1 VVALVIKEWSDIKT
15 RVMKGYH
22 YSLLV
27 FSPHAFIR
35 EMEELR
41 LPSIIMSVD
50 NQESFCRAHELVDR
64 NRITAKAGKILK
76 ETQYEELREFRFL
89 INKN

>member
-1 VVALVIKEWSDIKT
+1 M
-15 RVMKGYH
+15 RGYH

-41 LPSIIMSVD
+41 LRNVIAAVD
-50 NQESFCRAHELVDR
+50 NEAAFCIAHELVDR
-64 NRITAKAGKILK
+64 NRITSKPSKILK
-76 ETQYEELREFRFL
+76 ESRQDELREFRFL